1 MFSYK
6 IYWCKTLVIIA
17 AWSSQHAA
25 AMFSTFDLLQK
36 VKKLRTRTAVYFLVV
51 HIITCSYLGTSFLL
65 MVVDP
70 PVHNKNTN
78 IISIFILNGRTD
90 LRYSTINWACD
101 ILKFFYLIIYASS
114 KTYKMFK

>member
-6 IYWCKTLVIIA
+6 IYWCKTSVIIA

-36 VKKLRTRTAVYFLVV
+36 VKKLRTRTAVYFLVA
-51 HIITCSYLGTSFLL
+51 HIITCSYLGTSFLF

-70 PVHNKNTN
+70 PVHKKKHKY
-78 IISIFILNGRTD
+78 ISIFILNGHTNS
-90 LRYSTINWACD
+90 RYATIKWTCD
-101 ILKFFYLIIYASS
+101 ILKFFYLIIFTSS